1 MDGIIETLKQFVE
14 QIGTYK
20 LIIAGVAVLLIVVG
34 FFIYRSM
41 KLKRYRKKIV
51 EVENR
56 MNAVK
61 TLPLQYRLG
70 RVQSISKNMPEV
82 LTLYEEFSKEYE
94 RICDFQKNELSILG
108 NEVDEQLFYGKL
120 SKVSKKMK
128 LLNEML
134 DKYETDSKN
143 LLNKIEKITEIENV
157 QRIQIIKVKEKYR
170 KLIDV
175 FESMRLKVE
184 DYVPCL
190 LDIFNELDESFVTL
204 ENYMNTQKFEEANA
218 FTKEINEKI
227 EWTKENIVDLPSY
240 IAVVRQFI
248 PRKIEKI
255 NTLVEQMPKENYSLE
270 QLNVEERLNSINE
283 ELEVMVG
290 KVKNIELSYLSENVE
305 SFVSEI
311 DELIL
316 DLENEINAFNEF
328 KAKWDD
334 CYEGISELYKNY
346 KDVLVDFNKIK
357 TLYFIDELDITI
369 DERYADFE
377 VILRESYDLEEQI
390 KKGNFSYTLMNEKI
404 DSLKNRSVVHT
415 THINDFITVRDHLY
429 LQEQRAIN
437 ELENINI
444 VLLEIKSEIKN
455 KHLPMINESYKDYI
469 QDSYDKAA
477 EIQAYR
483 QSRPVELS
491 VLSKKVDGAR
501 DVIYKLY
508 DNVHNLI
515 VTAEMVEE
523 AIVYGNRYRSTFLE
537 VNTELTKAEVLFRNG
552 EYTKALSTAV
562 DIIEKIKPGSY
573 EELIRKSM
581 KKSD

>member
-20 LIIAGVAVLLIVVG
+20 LIIAGVAVLVIIAG

-41 KLKRYRKKIV
+41 RLKRYRKKIV

-56 MNAVK
+56 MNAIK

-82 LTLYEEFSKEYE
+82 LTLYEEYSKEYE
-94 RICDFQKNELSILG
+94 KICDFQKNELSILG

-128 LLNEML
+128 VLNEML
-134 DKYETDSKN
+134 DKYENDSKN
-143 LLNKIEKITEIENV
+143 LLKKVEKITEIENI

-184 DYVPCL
+184 DYVPNL

-204 ENYMNTQKFEEANA
+204 ENFMNTQKFEEANE

-227 EWTKENIVDLPSY
+227 EWTSENITDLPSY

-248 PRKIEKI
+248 PKKIEKI
-255 NTLVEQMPKENYSLE
+255 NALIEQMPEENYSLD
-270 QLNVEERLNSINE
+270 QLNVDERLTHIND
-283 ELEVMVG
+283 ELNVMVA
-290 KVKNIELSYLSENVE
+290 KVKGLELGYLSENAE
-305 SFVSEI
+305 GFVNEI
-311 DELIL
+311 DELTH

-334 CYEGISELYKNY
+334 CYDGISDLYKKY

-369 DERYADFE
+369 EEKYADFE
-377 VILRESYDLEEQI
+377 VILRESYELEEQM
-390 KKGNFSYTLMNEKI
+390 KKGDFSYTLMNEQVE
-404 DSLKNRSVVHT
+404 SLKNRSVVHT
-415 THINDFITVRDHLY
+415 TYINDFITVRDHLY

>member
-1 MDGIIETLKQFVE
+1 MEGIIQTITQLVNQVGGYKLV
-14 QIGTYK
+14 IGAVIVLV
-20 LIIAGVAVLLIVVG
+20 LIIAYFV
-34 FFIYRSM
+34 YRSM
-41 KLKRYRKKIV
+41 RLKHYRKKIV

-56 MNAVK
+56 MNAIK
-61 TLPLQYRLG
+61 SLPLQYRLG
-70 RVQSISKNMPEV
+70 RVQSISKNMPDV
-82 LTLYEEFSKEYE
+82 FALYEEYSKEYE

-120 SKVSKKMK
+120 NKVSKKMK
-128 LLNEML
+128 VLNQML
-134 DKYETDSKN
+134 DQYENDSKS
-143 LLNKIEKITEIENV
+143 LLKKVEKVTEIENI
-157 QRIQIIKVKEKYR
+157 QRVQIIKVKEKYR

-184 DYVPCL
+184 DYVPNL

-204 ENYMNTQKFEEANA
+204 ENYMNTQKFEEANE
-218 FTKEINEKI
+218 FTKEINDKI
-227 EWTKENIVDLPSY
+227 EWTSANIVDLPSY

-248 PRKIEKI
+248 PKKIEKI
-255 NTLVEQMPKENYSLE
+255 NSLIEEMPEEHYSLD
-270 QLNVEERLNSINE
+270 QLNVNERLTHINE
-283 ELEVMVG
+283 ELDVMVK
-290 KVKNIELSYLSENVE
+290 KVKEIELSYLSENVE
-305 SFVSEI
+305 NFVIEI
-311 DELIL
+311 DTLIK
-316 DLENEINAFNEF
+316 DLETEINAFNEF
-328 KAKWDD
+328 KTKWND
-334 CYEGISELYKNY
+334 CYDGISTLYKDY
-346 KDVLVDFNKIK
+346 KEALIDYNKIK
-357 TLYFIDELDITI
+357 GLYFLDELDITI
-369 DERYADFE
+369 EDNYSDFE
-377 VILRESYDLEEQI
+377 DILKESYELEEQM
-390 KKGNFSYTLMNEKI
+390 KQGDFSYTLMNEQV
-404 DSLKNRSVVHT
+404 DSLKNRSVVHST
-415 THINDFITVRDHLY
+415 YIQEFITVRDHLY

-483 QSRPVELS
+483 QNRPVELS

>member
-1 MDGIIETLKQFVE
+1 MEGIMETLTQFVN
-14 QIGTYK
+14 QIGIYK
-20 LIIAGVAVLLIVVG
+20 IIIAALAVFVIIVG
-34 FFIYRSM
+34 YFIYRSM

-82 LTLYEEFSKEYE
+82 LTLYEEYSKEYE
-94 RICDFQKNELSILG
+94 KICDFQKNELSILG

-128 LLNEML
+128 TLNEML
-134 DKYETDSKN
+134 DKYENESKA
-143 LLNKIEKITEIENV
+143 LLKKVEKITEIENV

-170 KLIDV
+170 KLIDT

-184 DYVPCL
+184 DYVPDL

-218 FTKEINEKI
+218 FTKEINDKI
-227 EWTKENIVDLPSY
+227 EWTSENIVDLPSY
-240 IAVVRQFI
+240 IAVVRQYI

-255 NTLVEQMPKENYSLE
+255 NGLMEQMSEDNYSLD
-270 QLNVEERLNSINE
+270 QLNANERLSYINN
-283 ELEVMVG
+283 ELEVMVD
-290 KVKNIELSYLSENVE
+290 KVKSIELNYLSENAE
-305 SFVSEI
+305 SFVGEI

-316 DLENEINAFNEF
+316 DLENEMSAYNDF

-334 CYEGISELYKNY
+334 CYNIIGDLYKKY
-346 KDVLVDFNKIK
+346 KDVLVDFNKIRS
-357 TLYFIDELDITI
+357 LYFIDELDITI
-369 DERYADFE
+369 EEKYSEFE
-377 VILRESYDLEEQI
+377 TILKESYDLEELM
-390 KKGNFSYTLMNEKI
+390 KKGNFSYTSMNEQV
-404 DSLKNRSVVHT
+404 DSLKNRTVVHT
-415 THINDFITVRDHLY
+415 SYIDEFIAVRDHLY

-483 QSRPVELS
+483 QNRPVELS
-491 VLSKKVDGAR
+491 VLSKKVDAAR

>member
-1 MDGIIETLKQFVE
+1 MEGIMETLTQFVN
-14 QIGTYK
+14 QIGIYK
-20 LIIAGVAVLLIVVG
+20 IVIAAVAVFVIIVG
-34 FFIYRSM
+34 YFIYRSM

-82 LTLYEEFSKEYE
+82 LTLYEEYSKEYE
-94 RICDFQKNELSILG
+94 KICDFQKNELSILG

-128 LLNEML
+128 TLNEML
-134 DKYETDSKN
+134 DKYENESKA
-143 LLNKIEKITEIENV
+143 LLKKVEKITEIENV

-170 KLIDV
+170 KLIDT

-184 DYVPCL
+184 DYVPDL

-218 FTKEINEKI
+218 FTKEINDKI
-227 EWTKENIVDLPSY
+227 EWTSENIVDLPSY
-240 IAVVRQFI
+240 IAVVRQYI

-255 NTLVEQMPKENYSLE
+255 NGLMEQMSEDNYSLD
-270 QLNVEERLNSINE
+270 QLNANERLSYINN
-283 ELEVMVG
+283 ELEVMVD
-290 KVKNIELSYLSENVE
+290 KVKSIELNYLSENAE
-305 SFVSEI
+305 SFVGEI

-316 DLENEINAFNEF
+316 DLENEMSAYNDF

-334 CYEGISELYKNY
+334 CYSIINDLYKKY
-346 KDVLVDFNKIK
+346 KDVLVDFNKIR

-369 DERYADFE
+369 EEKYSEFE
-377 VILRESYDLEEQI
+377 TILKESYELEELM
-390 KKGNFSYTLMNEKI
+390 KKGNFSYTSMNEQV
-404 DSLKNRSVVHT
+404 DSLKNRTVVHT
-415 THINDFITVRDHLY
+415 SYIDEFIAVRDHLY

-483 QSRPVELS
+483 QNRPVELS
-491 VLSKKVDGAR
+491 VLSKKVDAAR

>member
-1 MDGIIETLKQFVE
+1 MEGIMETLTQFVN
-14 QIGTYK
+14 QIGIYK
-20 LIIAGVAVLLIVVG
+20 IIIAALAVFVIIVG
-34 FFIYRSM
+34 YFIYRSM

-82 LTLYEEFSKEYE
+82 LTLYEEYSKEYE
-94 RICDFQKNELSILG
+94 KICDFQKNELSILG

-128 LLNEML
+128 TLNEML
-134 DKYETDSKN
+134 DKYENDSKA
-143 LLNKIEKITEIENV
+143 LLKKVEKITEIENV

-170 KLIDV
+170 KLIDT

-184 DYVPCL
+184 DYVPDL

-218 FTKEINEKI
+218 FTKEINDKI
-227 EWTKENIVDLPSY
+227 EWTSENIVDLPSY
-240 IAVVRQFI
+240 IAVVRQYI

-255 NTLVEQMPKENYSLE
+255 NALMEQMSEDNYSLD
-270 QLNVEERLNSINE
+270 QLNANERLSYINN
-283 ELEVMVG
+283 ELEVMVD
-290 KVKNIELSYLSENVE
+290 KVKSIELNYLSENAE
-305 SFVSEI
+305 SFVGEI

-316 DLENEINAFNEF
+316 DLENEMSAYNDF
-328 KAKWDD
+328 KTKWDD
-334 CYEGISELYKNY
+334 CYNIISDLYKKY
-346 KDVLVDFNKIK
+346 KDVLVDFNKIRS
-357 TLYFIDELDITI
+357 LYFIDELDITI
-369 DERYADFE
+369 EEKYSEFE
-377 VILRESYDLEEQI
+377 TILKESYELEELM
-390 KKGNFSYTLMNEKI
+390 KKGNFSYTSMNEQV
-404 DSLKNRSVVHT
+404 DSLKNRTVVHT
-415 THINDFITVRDHLY
+415 SYIDEFVTVRDHLY

-483 QSRPVELS
+483 QNRPVELS
-491 VLSKKVDGAR
+491 VLSKKVDAAR